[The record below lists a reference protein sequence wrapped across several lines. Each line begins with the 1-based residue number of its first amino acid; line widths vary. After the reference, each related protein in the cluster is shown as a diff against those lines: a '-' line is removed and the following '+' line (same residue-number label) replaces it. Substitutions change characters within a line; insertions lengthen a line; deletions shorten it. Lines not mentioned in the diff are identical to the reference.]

1 MSTTPIEVNFS
12 LPTLRRLADVNLD
25 IEVLNDEGTA
35 YDFTGKR
42 VDIGLARTPNG
53 TQVRAISSVG
63 VGAELTLTAGNIAI
77 AIAASDFD
85 LDAETYYFTLRI
97 GESDLSATEF
107 IASGTWII
115 KPNISP
121 IPA

>member
-1 MSTTPIEVNFS
+1 MSTPIEANLS
-12 LPTLRRLADVNLD
+12 LPTLRRLADVKLD
-25 IEVLNDEGTA
+25 IEVLNDNGTA

-63 VGAELTLTAGNIAI
+63 GGAELTLTAGNIAI
-77 AIAASDFD
+77 NIEAESFD

-97 GESDLSATEF
+97 GATDFSTTEF